1 MLVLLHT
8 LLPASLRSLVS
19 CWSDVFVME
28 QHFLD
33 AVKKA
38 WDSAD
43 VAPEPRPPSLLTSD
57 DSGPWPL
64 PLYPVLGESSCHR
77 GYYNGNLLSSPCWQ
91 LPSVFERYRLLK
103 EAQSTQEPSAAQGSP
118 RLWPRTQRTPE
129 APAGETEP
137 AEETAFLQQ
146 LPAATRSDDRDG
158 RQDTEPRDRA
168 LASEP
173 GGPPVTASG
182 SQHRVFSGCLQ
193 WIGRAVHTLRLL
205 LSDLR
210 ARGRARGYQLQPSRK
225 PLFHF

>member
-1 MLVLLHT
+1 
-8 LLPASLRSLVS
+8 
-19 CWSDVFVME
+19 ME
-28 QHFLD
+28 QCSLD
-33 AVKKA
+33 AAKKA

-43 VAPEPRPPSLLTSD
+43 VAPEARPPSILTSD

-64 PLYPVLGESSCHR
+64 PLYPVLGEFSCHR
-77 GYYNGNLLSSPCWQ
+77 GDYDGNLLSSPCWQ
-91 LPSVFERYRLLK
+91 LPSVYERYRLLM
-103 EAQSTQEPSAAQGSP
+103 ADLSTGEPSPAQGSP
-118 RLWPRTQRTPE
+118 SLWPRTQKTPE

-158 RQDTEPRDRA
+158 RQDTEPWDRA
-168 LASEP
+168 HASEP

-182 SQHRVFSGCLQ
+182 RQHRVFAGCLQ

-210 ARGRARGYQLQPSRK
+210 ARGRAPRIAAAD
-225 PLFHF
+225 F